1 MDFNYSHNSLFL
13 DAVKTSQPSRIVN
26 LLSTDITVYEKR
38 AALFISINNND
49 VEIVKILLQER
60 QDFRIGG
67 ISDNHL
73 SNLIGYHHL
82 EEAVFMGYIEILR
95 VLLDHG
101 ANIHLLTEVSSDS
114 DDPTLLMLAS
124 QEGHLEVVKALVE
137 AGADINITRQGN
149 SNALQSAAGNG
160 YLSIFQ
166 YLYPLVKSELQQS
179 ALEILPNGLK
189 MREFEDNADPLVD
202 ALTTALV
209 KCEFSQVQEILR
221 NGVNVNGID
230 SCGGTPLFYAV
241 IQQCSEIVQLLLQL
255 EADPDVGDAQ
265 DGRTPLM
272 CLSMRWDSDSTQICC
287 SLIESG
293 ANVNAKDNQDQTA
306 LIHSVCPLV
315 SREDAR
321 LTKEACI
328 LLLLECGADV
338 NARDTNAQT
347 ALTLISQAIPHTE
360 IEEQDKQAITKLLIK
375 FGAVNSIEKSS
386 IPS

>member
-67 ISDNHL
+67 ISDNYL
-73 SNLIGYHHL
+73 SNLISYHHL

-272 CLSMRWDSDSTQICC
+272 CLSMRWDSDST
-287 SLIESG
+287 
-293 ANVNAKDNQDQTA
+293 DNQDQTA